1 MATKS
6 SEAPANPSVEA
17 CQTQFPIQIK
27 ISQSKTRREL
37 INSTRALKALL
48 SNCRVV
54 GISDEE
60 VFNLERQRENFWD
73 DPKSD
78 VLSEDVLEALDF

>member
-6 SEAPANPSVEA
+6 SDAPANPNVEA
-17 CQTQFPIQIK
+17 CQTQFPIQSN

-37 INSTRALKALL
+37 INNTRALKALL
-48 SNCRVV
+48 SNCRVL

-60 VFNLERQRENFWD
+60 VFPLEQQRKNFWD
-73 DPKSD
+73 DPKLD
-78 VLSEDVLEALDF
+78 VLSEDVLKALDF